1 MIAHW
6 LACADGNSKI
16 RRPASV
22 RSRIRHPVRLIP
34 LGFLMMVIIGAIL
47 LMLPVSTTGSGGAD
61 LITALFTAVS
71 AVCVTGLIVVDTAS
85 YWSTFG
91 QGVILAMIQ
100 IGGFGFMAGATL
112 LGLMVS
118 RRLGLRTRLLAQ
130 AETRTIAL
138 GEVTSVLKLALAMTL
153 TIEAV
158 VAALIVQRLY
168 VAYDE
173 PDWTA
178 LWNGIFHSVSAFN
191 NAGFSTY
198 PDSLMSLSADAV
210 ILTGIM
216 VAVIAGG
223 IGFPV
228 MADLKRNWR
237 EPSRWTLHT
246 KLTLLGTVILLIV
259 GFAVTLI
266 YEWGN
271 PATIGN
277 LATGEKLLGAMF
289 HSVMTRTAGF
299 NSLDIGGME
308 PETLMVTIFLMII
321 GGGSAG
327 TAGGIKVSTIM
338 ILALVAWS
346 EIRAE
351 PDAVAYGRRISR
363 DAQRQALTVVIF
375 AIVLISASTLAIMTV
390 THLDLEPVLFEVVSA
405 FATVGLSTGI
415 TADLPPI
422 ALLVLIILMF
432 LGRVGTITV
441 ATALALRHSARPYRY
456 PEERP
461 IVG

>member
-1 MIAHW
+1 MK
-6 LACADGNSKI
+6 S
-16 RRPASV
+16 PV
-22 RSRIRHPVRLIP
+22 RHPVRLIP
-34 LGFLMMVIIGAIL
+34 LGFLVMVAIGTL
-47 LMLPVSTTGSGGAD
+47 GLMLPLSKAGPGGAD
-61 LITALFTAVS
+61 LLTAFFTAVS
-71 AVCVTGLIVVDTAS
+71 AVCVTGLIVVDTAT
-85 YWSTFG
+85 YWTPLG
-91 QGVILAMIQ
+91 QGIILALIQ

-118 RRLGLRTRLLAQ
+118 RKLGLRTRLLAQ

-138 GEVTSVLKLALAMTL
+138 GEVTSVLKLALTITL
-153 TIEAV
+153 SIEVAV
-158 VAALIVQRLY
+158 AGLIVSRLHI
-168 VAYDE
+168 AHDE

-198 PDSLMSLSADAV
+198 SDSLMSLSSDVVVLGA
-210 ILTGIM
+210 IM
-216 VAVIAGG
+216 VAVIVGG
-223 IGFPV
+223 VGFPV

-237 EPSRWTLHT
+237 EPARWTLHT
-246 KLTLLGTVILLIV
+246 KLTLLGTAILLIV
-259 GFAVTLI
+259 GFVVTLI

-277 LATGEKLLGAMF
+277 IGTGERLLGAMF

-299 NSLDIGGME
+299 NSLDVGSME

-327 TAGGIKVSTIM
+327 TAGGIKVSTMM

-346 EIRAE
+346 EVRAE

-375 AIVLISASTLAIMTV
+375 AIVLISASTLTIMSV
-390 THLDLEPVLFEVVSA
+390 THLNLEPVLFEVVSA

-415 TADLPPI
+415 TADLPPT

-441 ATALALRHSARPYRY
+441 ATSLALRHTARPYRY